1 MSAIGSRE
9 QTLVYFRS
17 DYARI
22 ELSDFIRDRC
32 GRLPDADCSG
42 SQCLFRVA
50 VSTGGCNT
58 L

>member
-32 GRLPDADCSG
+32 GRGAVIAGGELDRPELAGSG
-42 SQCLFRVA
+42 R
-50 VSTGGCNT
+50 
-58 L
+58 